1 MLSQLLAAVLL
12 VAPVATPT
20 EEAGQGRSSG
30 ESGQVLAGAD
40 DDAVLIDGWRS
51 GRTEVGE
58 AASAQGESASAPS
71 FEYTH
76 VPACPGNTPNIE
88 GADAGCAQ
96 AEASCPDD
104 AVMYW
109 LFRRQ
114 VGGTGPWETA
124 GSRCLAPSEAAA
136 TGPVFPGFTLA
147 DFQRLPLPA
156 GTPNVQPDNGYTLV
170 GVPTNVYATAEPV
183 TLDTQLLGFPVQVR
197 ATPSRY
203 AWDFGDGNGH
213 GPTSEPGAPYP
224 ALTIT
229 HTYER
234 AARYPIT
241 LTTYYRGEYSVAGGP
256 WLPIAGEAQVTSAPV
271 DVEALAGRNRLVAD
285 PQG

>member
-1 MLSQLLAAVLL
+1 EDVQPRAWSL
-12 VAPVATPT
+12 VGQRCQGPT
-20 EEAGQGRSSG
+20 
-30 ESGQVLAGAD
+30 D
-40 DDAVLIDGWRS
+40 
-51 GRTEVGE
+51 
-58 AASAQGESASAPS
+58 SASPQ
-71 FEYTH
+71 EI
-76 VPACPGNTPNIE
+76 PA
-88 GADAGCAQ
+88 
-96 AEASCPDD
+96 
-104 AVMYW
+104 
-109 LFRRQ
+109 
-114 VGGTGPWETA
+114 
-124 GSRCLAPSEAAA
+124 
-136 TGPVFPGFTLA
+136 FTLA

-183 TLDTQLLGFPVQVR
+183 TLDTTLLGFPVQVR

-234 AARYPIT
+234 ADRYPIT
-241 LTTYYRGEYSVAGGP
+241 LTTYYTGEYSVAGGP